1 VEISNYWVLV
11 QNFPEQLPLI
21 KVQHRFLSNVVDMHY
36 QYAPLCNSSPDGNP
50 YRDKGVQKLA
60 GVAKLLAVVVDLQD
74 AFDYHI
80 VQAETGHQR

>member
-11 QNFPEQLPLI
+11 QTLREQCTSLTELF
-21 KVQHRFLSNVVDMHY
+21 RFLSNGVDMHY

-50 YRDKGVQKLA
+50 YRDKGVQTQQVA

-80 VQAETGHQR
+80 VQAETGH